1 MIFISLPSQSGIDG
15 VNSNALINHG
25 ETPNLSWNNL
35 YLSTLSSSPS
45 RALNMLK
52 ARYASAESDGEK
64 LYISALLYA
73 YMNQHNQPFYG
84 GSSGDAHYQKLET
97 QFIEALTLD
106 GQGQYQVAQQSF
118 IQLLKQMKK
127 QNDETGRLLLK
138 YQLCRSLNEQSR
150 YHQANY
156 YCSILEAEINDI
168 ADPVV
173 PKSIA
178 YRVIANNQYFRSD
191 YQAALNTYMI
201 LVESFPKGQN
211 ISGIYNDL
219 GNLFKEMKQF
229 EKSEHYLKMALELRS
244 ESSELQQAQVRH
256 SLAKLYMAQ
265 AKHDLAIS
273 QFLQAKTLLQSSKHT
288 YGTAITTLGLGRA
301 YTATKQYD
309 LARTYLTESL
319 SVATTLNNQVMRI
332 HAYLAISDMF
342 EDQQLLTEA
351 LDYAERALQ
360 IAQKVKRESYTAD
373 ALKQLSELYRSQRD
387 YQTAL
392 SYYEQYAE
400 LQISTRNTDNRLALE
415 ALSLAHSQYEQE
427 LESSELRSQ
436 LHLDQLQIEK
446 MQHQKMMY
454 NIIVLLLIVAA
465 SFTFYSNRKIRRK
478 ASIDAMTQ
486 AYSRAE
492 TIKRVKETKAST
504 QPDKQHIL
512 ILLDLD
518 NFKSVNDEH
527 GHPTGD
533 RALVHV
539 SHQISK
545 HLNRGELFGRLG
557 GEEFLV
563 LLKET
568 DIEDVRERVEEI
580 HYAISS
586 SEFLSETKKPL
597 TITASFAYLATQK
610 SLSDFDILY
619 SVLDQ
624 ALYQAKSNGRNCI
637 IDAYND
643 PIDASSASNSPI
655 VYELTQP

>member
-1 MIFISLPSQSGIDG
+1 MIFISLPSQSSIDG
-15 VNSNALINHG
+15 VNNNNLINHG
-25 ETPNLSWNNL
+25 ETPNSSWNNL

-52 ARYASAESDGEK
+52 TRYASAESDGEK

-84 GSSGDAHYQKLET
+84 GSSGDAHYQQLET
-97 QFIEALTLD
+97 QFIEALALD
-106 GQGQYQVAQQSF
+106 GQGQYQAAQQSF

-127 QNDETGRLLLK
+127 KNDETGRLLLK

-168 ADPVV
+168 TDPIV
-173 PKSIA
+173 PKSLA

-229 EKSEHYLKMALELRS
+229 KKSEHYLKMALDLRS
-244 ESSELQQAQVRH
+244 ESSELQQAQVHH

-265 AKHDLAIS
+265 AKYDLAIS
-273 QFLQAKTLLQSSKHT
+273 QFLQAKTRLRSSKHT
-288 YGTAITTLGLGRA
+288 YGTAVTTLGLGRA
-301 YTATKQYD
+301 YTATKQYG

-319 SVATTLNNQVMRI
+319 GAATTLNNQVMRI

-360 IAQKVKRESYTAD
+360 IAQAVKRESYTAD

-400 LQISTRNTDNRLALE
+400 LQIATRNTDNRLALE

-478 ASIDAMTQ
+478 AAIDAMTQ

-492 TIKRVKETKAST
+492 TIKRVKETKASA
-504 QPDKQHIL
+504 QLDKQHIL

-586 SEFLSETKKPL
+586 SKFLSETKKPL

-643 PIDASSASNSPI
+643 PIDANSVSNSPI
-655 VYELTQP
+655 VYELNQP

>member
-1 MIFISLPSQSGIDG
+1 M
-15 VNSNALINHG
+15 NSNALINHG

>member
-1 MIFISLPSQSGIDG
+1 
-15 VNSNALINHG
+15 
-25 ETPNLSWNNL
+25 
-35 YLSTLSSSPS
+35 
-45 RALNMLK
+45 MLK